1 LPFLPDVIGVVTS
14 PTGAVLRDIMHRLNE
29 RFPRRVVLWSVAV
42 QGERAAAEVAA
53 AIRGFNALAV
63 GGAIP
68 RPDLLIVGRGGG
80 SIEDLMAFNEEI
92 VVRAAAESAIPLIS
106 AVGHETDTTL
116 IDFASDRRAPTPTA
130 AAEMAVPVR
139 ADLLS
144 QTLDFERRVLNC
156 YTRGITT
163 RRTHLSQLARVL
175 PRSDQLFAQ
184 PRQRLDVAS
193 DKLGSALRRNL
204 QEHRRAF
211 AEASALLRPRPIRH
225 HITVCNERTHVLANR
240 MERAFRARVIED
252 RKKLES
258 LSRVLEGI
266 SYRGVLD
273 RGFALVRG
281 ADGSIRRRADA
292 VQAGERL
299 SLTFADGEREATAG
313 GISAP
318 PASKPRV
325 TKPKAG
331 QGDLF

>member
-1 LPFLPDVIGVVTS
+1 
-14 PTGAVLRDIMHRLNE
+14 M
-29 RFPRRVVLWSVAV
+29 
-42 QGERAAAEVAA
+42 QGERAAAEVPA

-156 YTRGITT
+156 FTRGITT

-175 PRSDQLFAQ
+175 PRADQLFAQ
-184 PRQRLDVAS
+184 PQQRLDVAS

-211 AEASALLRPRPIRH
+211 GEAAALLTVPFAAGPMRCRPANGYRLPSRMARARRRQAVRPRPRL
-225 HITVCNERTHVLANR
+225 RRQNR
-240 MERAFRARVIED
+240 I
-252 RKKLES
+252 
-258 LSRVLEGI
+258 
-266 SYRGVLD
+266 
-273 RGFALVRG
+273 
-281 ADGSIRRRADA
+281 
-292 VQAGERL
+292 
-299 SLTFADGEREATAG
+299 
-313 GISAP
+313 
-318 PASKPRV
+318 
-325 TKPKAG
+325 
-331 QGDLF
+331 